1 MPATAAGGGGAAGPS
16 SPFFCGVPF
25 YARAC
30 ALLSSTPPV
39 FLSVSLSPCPA
50 LRSIVGLIPIPYPR
64 PRVGRVSVFRF
75 RLFPCPCSLFCPPD
89 GSMAVYT
96 ASVHA
101 SPMAAPLSHLRSSV
115 PRSSAVP
122 APMPTVRAPPWPD
135 CWVSKFR
142 AHFRTGWA
150 HRRKILRRI
159 HEFGAHNSAKPKC
172 LNGTRKKRLASC
184 KKKQVLASRSKR
196 EGEGQ
201 YDG

>member
-1 MPATAAGGGGAAGPS
+1 MPATAAGGGGAAGPA

-25 YARAC
+25 YAGAC
-30 ALLSSTPPV
+30 APIVDAPGMSHAP
-39 FLSVSLSPCPA
+39 VSLSPE
-50 LRSIVGLIPIPYPR
+50 RSIVGLIPIPISR

-172 LNGTRKKRLASC
+172 LNGTRKETCKLQEEASI
-184 KKKQVLASRSKR
+184 SKS
-196 EGEGQ
+196 
-201 YDG
+201 